1 MRKIEICDYDYTKV
15 LTKTDQNKLGLPEL
29 IEEQTS

>member
-15 LTKTDQNKLGLPEL
+15 LTKTDQRSIGLTQLLE
-29 IEEQTS
+29 IQDS